1 MRYPNLTRTVLVA
14 ALAVAAGFTVS
25 ACASPQ
31 DEAPMAGAIVW
42 QQTCQQC
49 HEFRSPA
56 DYDDQQWETLVEH
69 MRTRANLPAEDAEA
83 ILAFLQ
89 SGN

>member
-1 MRYPNLTRTVLVA
+1 MRYSYLTRTVLVV
-14 ALAVAAGFTVS
+14 ALTVTAGLAVS
-25 ACASPQ
+25 ACASPR
-31 DEAPMAGAIVW
+31 DEAPLAGAILW